1 MYLCI
6 LRFVGTICVREEV
19 LSGRC
24 ALDGDKAGNKLRGML
39 RATLDLLRKAPN
51 KLTSVNGTGAYSM
64 EAQRLKCEHLFRY
77 LARFGS
83 LVVAFLLCL
92 GVFLLP
98 LPATGSEVPSA
109 LAMANMPRLDLETNG
124 NGYPLEGTYV
134 VGPGEEAED
143 GEKSPL
149 KAVLLTMLLLT
160 LCFGLSVGWLLRNAQ
175 RQGALS
181 SLAFVHRSFA
191 TTCEDLPSLGVLRL

>member
-24 ALDGDKAGNKLRGML
+24 AHDGNKAGNKLRGML
-39 RATLDLLRKAPN
+39 RATLDLLRKALT
-51 KLTSVNGTGAYSM
+51 KLTGVNGTGAYSM
-64 EAQRLKCEHLFRY
+64 EARRLRCEHRFRY
-77 LARFGS
+77 VARFGS

-109 LAMANMPRLDLETNG
+109 LAKANLPRLDLETNG
-124 NGYPLEGTYV
+124 NAPPLDGAYLV
-134 VGPGEEAED
+134 AFGEEAED
-143 GEKSPL
+143 ADKHPL
-149 KAVLLTMLLLT
+149 NADLLTMLLLT
-160 LCFGLSVGWLLRNAQ
+160 VSFGLSVGWLLRNAQ
-175 RQGALS
+175 RQGALC
-181 SLAFVHRSFA
+181 SLAAVHPSFA
-191 TTCEDLPSLGVLRL
+191 TACEDLPFLGVFRL